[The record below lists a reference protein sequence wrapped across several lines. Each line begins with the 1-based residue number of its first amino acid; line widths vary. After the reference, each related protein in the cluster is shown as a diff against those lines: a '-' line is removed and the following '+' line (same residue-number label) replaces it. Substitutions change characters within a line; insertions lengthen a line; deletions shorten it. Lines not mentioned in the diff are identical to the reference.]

1 MIFSIEQIAA
11 AIHVINKYAKTEY
24 EFYDFY
30 NMKEEILKKLI
41 STGQARK
48 IGLDNYNFR
57 NGESHVLT
65 SVQVGSYYFHTTPTD
80 EDLKKL
86 KILKLRKRLQNPKVH
101 MDITVARYIILT
113 YLKNNHSKNAL
124 NNSNKPLQKI
134 QLNETKTAPAIKNR
148 VSNKI

>member
-1 MIFSIEQIAA
+1 
-11 AIHVINKYAKTEY
+11 
-24 EFYDFY
+24 
-30 NMKEEILKKLI
+30 MKEETLKKLI

-65 SVQVGSYYFHTTPTD
+65 SVQVGSFYFHTTPTY

-101 MDITVARYIILT
+101 MDITVARYIILAC
-113 YLKNNHSKNAL
+113 LKNNHSKNEY
-124 NNSNKPLQKI
+124 NKSYKQTHNI
-134 QLNETKTAPAIKNR
+134 QPSQTKTEPFIK
-148 VSNKI
+148 VSNEMRATSQWFLQ